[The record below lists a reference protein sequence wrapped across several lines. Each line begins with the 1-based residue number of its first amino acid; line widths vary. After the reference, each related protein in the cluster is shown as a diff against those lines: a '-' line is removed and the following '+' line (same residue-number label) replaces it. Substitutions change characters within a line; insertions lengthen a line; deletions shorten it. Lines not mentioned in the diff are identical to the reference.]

1 MTCSPRSHAI
11 NLIVQDAKVSVF
23 SALSGWKPTSQL
35 VNSLRAQLNKA
46 VAVSADETQKT
57 IEKQA
62 ELANADDTVWAA
74 CRAADWNKLES
85 LLDAKPKDI
94 FARGGVG
101 ETLLHSCYLLHSKKH
116 TEVAH
121 KLLDRAPSLIDTIYE
136 GDAYHGENALHMAIA
151 NADMDEARFLVSRS
165 PTLIYGHADG
175 AFFARG
181 ASAYYG

>member
-1 MTCSPRSHAI
+1 VQPR
-11 NLIVQDAKVSVF
+11 NSVF
-23 SALSGWKPTSQL
+23 AALAGWKATEGI
-35 VNSLRAQLNKA
+35 AQLSARVPTWSLSSVLNS
-46 VAVSADETQKT
+46 VASSDDTQKT

-74 CRAADWNKLES
+74 CRAADWGKLEQ
-85 LLDAKPKDI
+85 LLDAKPRDV

-101 ETLLHSCYLLHSKKH
+101 ETLLHSCYLMHSAKH

-121 KLLDRAPSLIDTIYE
+121 RLLERAPTLVDSIYE

-151 NADMDEARFLVSRS
+151 NADMAEARFLVARS